1 MLLRF
6 SVSNHLSFKEPQEL
20 SFVASSLKDREDG
33 LIACPPAATGH
44 VLPAVLIYGPNAS
57 GKSNLLDA
65 MRFMRGAV
73 VFSQV
78 KGEPGG
84 SIPRQAFRLDPD
96 TAAAPTRCEIDFVIG
111 GIRHHYGFE
120 ASDDEFLS
128 EWLYDFPHARAR
140 MLFERDRGSF
150 RFGRAMRGQ
159 NRAISEL
166 TRPNSLFL
174 SAAAQSGHKRIVEIF
189 EYFRSFHGFLPLDV
203 PGNTVPAMFKEET
216 LDDRVIDFLISINTG
231 VTGYRRREIEIEIPE
246 QVQKIAG
253 AIADVTGSKPLA
265 SSRSPV
271 IELAHESQNGDS
283 VYLDFVRES
292 AGTRRL
298 LLALGIAFH
307 AIDEG
312 RLFIL
317 DELDASLHTQAAE
330 AVLRLF
336 CSPETNPRGAQLVAT
351 THDTNL
357 LKSPLLR
364 RDQVWFTE
372 KSRYGATQLYP
383 LTDIRT
389 RKGDDIE
396 RAYLQGRY
404 GAVPSDNLVSPLG

>member
-33 LIACPPAATGH
+33 LIACPPAATGY

-65 MRFMRGAV
+65 LRFMQREV
-73 VFSQV
+73 VHSQV
-78 KGEPGG
+78 ERKPGDG
-84 SIPRQAFRLDPD
+84 VARQAFQLDPD
-96 TAAAPTRCEIDFVIG
+96 TVAAPTRCEIDFVIG

-140 MLFERDRGSF
+140 MLFERNRGSF

-174 SAAAQSGHKRIVEIF
+174 SAAAQSGHKRLGEIF
-189 EYFRSFHGFLPLDV
+189 GYFRSFRAFPLSDILGDMI
-203 PGNTVPAMFKEET
+203 PTTLNIET
-216 LDDRVIDFLISINTG
+216 LDDRIIDFLISINTG
-231 VTGYRRREIEIEIPE
+231 VTGYRRHEIEVSEE
-246 QVQKIAG
+246 TQKIAR
-253 AIADVTGSKPLA
+253 AIADETGSNMLP
-265 SSRSPV
+265 SSRHPV
-271 IELAHESQNGDS
+271 IELAHEGQGGDP
-283 VYLDFVRES
+283 VYLDFGRES

-298 LLALGIAFH
+298 LLALFLAFR

-312 RLFIL
+312 RPFIF

-364 RDQVWFTE
+364 RGQVWFTE
-372 KSRYGATQLYP
+372 KVRYGATQLYP